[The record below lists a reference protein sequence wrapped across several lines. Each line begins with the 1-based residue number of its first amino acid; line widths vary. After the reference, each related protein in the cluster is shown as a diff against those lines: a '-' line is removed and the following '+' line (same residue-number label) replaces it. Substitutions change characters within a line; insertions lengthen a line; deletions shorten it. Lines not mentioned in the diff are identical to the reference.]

1 MKCRILIADDHELVR
16 CGISALLHVRE
27 ETEICGEAV
36 DGRDAVQKVR
46 DLKPDLLIIDIGMPR
61 MNGITACSKILS
73 DNPKQKV
80 LMFSVVES
88 ETIIR
93 SALELGIRGLVFKT
107 DPVSDLVE
115 AVEAVRQ
122 NRMFF
127 SRQVDHLILAGYLEA
142 VRETGA
148 KIHRPQ
154 HPLSIRESEVIQLLA
169 EGRSSKE
176 VAALLGV
183 STKTAETHRTHI
195 MRKLNIHDLAGLVI
209 YAIRQNIIEAPVAR
223 ELGMQ
228 PAKTSTAMAA

>member
-1 MKCRILIADDHELVR
+1 MKCRIFIADDHELVR
-16 CGISALLHVRE
+16 CGINALVHTQD
-27 ETEICGEAV
+27 ETEVCGEAT
-36 DGRDAVQKVR
+36 DGREAVQKVR
-46 DLKPDLLIIDIGMPR
+46 ELKPDLLIIDIGMPR

-73 DNPKQKV
+73 DDPKQKI
-80 LMFSVVES
+80 LIFSVVES
-88 ETIIR
+88 ESIIR

-107 DPVSDLVE
+107 DPVSDLIE
-115 AVEAVRQ
+115 AVEAIRQ

-148 KIHRPQ
+148 KLPRQH

-209 YAIRQNIIEAPVAR
+209 YAIRQNIIEAPIAH
-223 ELGMQ
+223 ELGTQ
-228 PAKTSTAMAA
+228 LKTSTAIAA